1 VYSSLKAIEINLH
14 SNITMQI
21 IRNSCADEALL
32 FSYCDADDSR
42 ANLRN
47 LRLHY
52 YFWGLGFFSLAAC
65 FALLIDYHPR
75 HYFGANANSS
85 DVFVTHNIEWHT
97 RRDLAVCIDKLSS
110 STDKISSSPFNGKK
124 SAVHLVFIGDSRI
137 RQHFLNFFKV
147 IQNFF
152 LCSLNVA

>member
-1 VYSSLKAIEINLH
+1 
-14 SNITMQI
+14 MQI
-21 IRNSCADEALL
+21 IRNSSADEALL

-75 HYFGANANSS
+75 HYFGANNENSS

-110 STDKISSSPFNGKK
+110 SSTSSAEKISSNPFNGKK

-147 IQNFF
+147 IQILLYVTGLTAN
-152 LCSLNVA
+152 LNVAIT